1 MSVFDAGLSGSERIE
16 LKRLSSRF
24 LNATKVLYF
33 LYYAAGAA
41 LMPFLPL
48 YYRSL
53 GFGGRQIGLLTSISP
68 LISLVGSPLMSG
80 VADATQKHRRVL
92 IASMTGAGIAAL
104 ILSQTEAFWTIG
116 LIVAAYAF
124 FNSPVMPLIDNAVMT
139 LLGDR
144 RDQYGTLRVWGAV
157 GWGVAAPLVGL
168 LSERYGLI
176 WPFIGFGLLVMMEAV
191 VVLRIPFESDIRQVK
206 YWVGVRKLL
215 NNRAWMLFLATA
227 FLNGIAQSGVMSYL
241 FLYMDDLRASQTV
254 MGLALTVATVS
265 ELPVLAYSGRMLRR
279 WGARGLLI
287 LSLIM
292 YIVRTLSYSLVS
304 APWQILILQLLHG
317 LTFSSMWVAGVAYAA
332 DAAPEGL
339 GATAQSS
346 FSATVMGLGGM
357 VGALINGFLFEQWG
371 GAIMFRLDSV
381 FAMLGLIL
389 FVIGRRVQQ
398 QSRVRQM
405 ERPCVAD

>member
-1 MSVFDAGLSGSERIE
+1 M
-16 LKRLSSRF
+16 KRLSSRF

-80 VADATQKHRRVL
+80 IADATQRHKRVL
-92 IASMTGAGIAAL
+92 IASMAGAGIAAL
-104 ILSQTEAFWTIG
+104 VLSQTGAFWVIA
-116 LIVAAYAF
+116 LIVAGYAF

-144 RDQYGTLRVWGAV
+144 RDRYGTLRVWGAV
-157 GWGVAAPLVGL
+157 GWGVAAPLVGA
-168 LSERYGLI
+168 LSDRYGLI
-176 WPFIGFGLLVMMEAV
+176 WPFIGFGILVLMEAL
-191 VVLRIPFESDIRQVK
+191 VVLRLPFESDIRHVN
-206 YWVGVRKLL
+206 YWSGVRELL
-215 NNRAWMLFLATA
+215 QNRGWMLFLATV

-241 FLYMDDLRASQTV
+241 FLYMDDLQASQTV
-254 MGLALTVATVS
+254 MGVALTIATVS
-265 ELPVLAYSGRMLRR
+265 EMPVLAYSGRLLRR

-292 YIVRTLSYSLVS
+292 YIVRTLSYSLVT
-304 APWQILILQLLHG
+304 APWQVLVIQLLHG

-346 FSATVMGLGGM
+346 FSATMMGLGGM
-357 VGALINGFLFEQWG
+357 VGALINGFLIERWG

-389 FVIGRRVQQ
+389 FVVGARLQRH
-398 QSRVRQM
+398 S
-405 ERPCVAD
+405 

>member
-1 MSVFDAGLSGSERIE
+1 
-16 LKRLSSRF
+16 
-24 LNATKVLYF
+24 
-33 LYYAAGAA
+33 
-41 LMPFLPL
+41 
-48 YYRSL
+48 
-53 GFGGRQIGLLTSISP
+53 
-68 LISLVGSPLMSG
+68 MSG
-80 VADATQKHRRVL
+80 IADATQRHKRVL
-92 IASMTGAGIAAL
+92 IASMAGAGTAAL
-104 ILSQTEAFWTIG
+104 ILSQTEAFGAIG
-116 LIVAAYAF
+116 LIIAAYAF
-124 FNSPVMPLIDNAVMT
+124 FNSPVMPLIDNAVMK
-139 LLGDR
+139 LLGER

-176 WPFIGFGLLVMMEAV
+176 WPFIGFGILVLMEAL
-191 VVLRIPFESDIRQVK
+191 VVLRLPFKSDLQQIK
-206 YWVGVRKLL
+206 YWIGVRKLL
-215 NNRAWMLFLATA
+215 SNRAWLLFLATA

-241 FLYMDDLRASQTV
+241 FLYMDDLQASQTV

-292 YIVRTLSYSLVS
+292 YIVRTLGYSLVG
-304 APWQILILQLLHG
+304 APWLVLLLQLLHG

-371 GAIMFRLDSV
+371 GAIMFRIDSI
-381 FAMLGLIL
+381 FAMLGLVL
-389 FVIGRRVQQ
+389 FLVGGRVQQ
-398 QSRVRQM
+398 NSRIRRAEQSY
-405 ERPCVAD
+405 VAD

>member
-1 MSVFDAGLSGSERIE
+1 

-24 LNATKVLYF
+24 LNATKMLYF

-41 LMPFLPL
+41 LLPFLPL

-53 GFGGRQIGLLTSISP
+53 GFGGRRIGFLTSITP
-68 LISLVGSPLMSG
+68 LISLIGSPLMSG
-80 VADATQKHRRVL
+80 IADATRRHKRVL
-92 IASMTGAGIAAL
+92 VASMAGAGVAAL
-104 ILSQTEAFWTIG
+104 ILSQTGAFWAIA

-124 FNSPVMPLIDNAVMT
+124 FNAPVMPLIDNAVMT

-144 RDQYGTLRVWGAV
+144 RDRYGTLRLWGAV
-157 GWGVAAPLVGL
+157 GWGVAAPLVGV
-168 LSERYGLI
+168 LSDRYGLI
-176 WPFIGFGLLVMMEAV
+176 WPFIGYGILVLVEAG
-191 VVLRIPFESDIRQVK
+191 VVLRLPFESDVQRVR
-206 YWVGVRKLL
+206 YWSGVRRLL
-215 NNRAWMLFLATA
+215 QNRGWLLFLATT
-227 FLNGIAQSGVMSYL
+227 FLNGVAQSGVMSYL
-241 FLYMDDLRASQTV
+241 FLYMDDLQASQTV
-254 MGLALTVATVS
+254 MGIALTVATVS

-287 LSLIM
+287 LSLVM

-304 APWQILILQLLHG
+304 APWQILIIQLLHG

-346 FSATVMGLGGM
+346 FSATMMGLGGM
-357 VGALINGFLFEQWG
+357 VGALINGFLIERWG

-381 FAMLGLIL
+381 FAMIGLIL
-389 FVIGRRVQQ
+389 FVIGGRQIQRGGGVERARR
-398 QSRVRQM
+398 SYAT
-405 ERPCVAD
+405 E